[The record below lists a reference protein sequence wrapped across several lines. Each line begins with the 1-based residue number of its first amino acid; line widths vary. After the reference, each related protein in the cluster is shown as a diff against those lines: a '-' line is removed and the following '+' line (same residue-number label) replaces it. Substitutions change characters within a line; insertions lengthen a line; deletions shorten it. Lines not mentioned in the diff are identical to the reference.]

1 MGGQRSTLEMV
12 LGMDAVQS
20 PILDR
25 PSWPASLGNR
35 IRMDGV
41 GLDGQAG
48 QRVVALLTLHLH
60 STPQIWDVVEKA
72 DIGCTP
78 GSGRNYA
85 GVFTDAGLT
94 LKTSQGLETQ
104 QRAGE
109 DAGKGREGEK
119 QGLHPPDTEIMLR
132 AGLWGA
138 GWGVGSPASTIISQI
153 TSF

>member
-1 MGGQRSTLEMV
+1 MWALTPLLLSRESIIDGLC
-12 LGMDAVQS
+12 
-20 PILDR
+20 P
-25 PSWPASLGNR
+25 PPPPALR
-35 IRMDGV
+35 
-41 GLDGQAG
+41 
-48 QRVVALLTLHLH
+48 LH

-109 DAGKGREGEK
+109 DAGKGRAGEK

>member
-1 MGGQRSTLEMV
+1 
-12 LGMDAVQS
+12 
-20 PILDR
+20 
-25 PSWPASLGNR
+25 
-35 IRMDGV
+35 MDGV

-48 QRVVALLTLHLH
+48 QRVAALLTLRLH

-109 DAGKGREGEK
+109 DAGRGRAGEK
-119 QGLHPPDTEIMLR
+119 QGLHPPDTEIRLR
-132 AGLWGA
+132 AGLWGSRCPIEPEKA
-138 GWGVGSPASTIISQI
+138 TVTHSSTLAWEIPWTAEPGGLPSMRSHRVGHD
-153 TSF
+153 